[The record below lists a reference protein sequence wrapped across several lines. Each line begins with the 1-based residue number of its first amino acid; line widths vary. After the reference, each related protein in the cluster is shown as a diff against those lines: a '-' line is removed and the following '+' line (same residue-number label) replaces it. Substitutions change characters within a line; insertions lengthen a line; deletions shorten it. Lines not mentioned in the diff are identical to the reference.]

1 MFDEAF
7 GNLDFSINI
16 LFKMMNDIDSEINDE
31 IIEMSPKGRYG
42 RYLQQLGSGAYKI
55 VYKGIDYDEEMTE
68 IAWNVINVG
77 KLSKRE
83 KERVVSEIN
92 ILLKLQHDNIIKIKA
107 VWYNNTK
114 QEVIFITDLIS
125 GGSLKDFITKFYES
139 LNENDKLNHIL
150 KWSKQILNA
159 LIYIHQ
165 QDIIHRDLKCANILI
180 NNHDLKIFVSDF
192 GLATLKS
199 KKKNSC
205 VGTIEYMAPEIYEN
219 FYDEK
224 VDIYAF
230 GMCLLEM
237 ITNEIPY
244 TECENNHQIY
254 KKTITGILPESLNKI
269 KNMKLK
275 KLIKKLIGKK
285 KHRPSAKHLYEIID
299 SYFT

>member
-1 MFDEAF
+1 
-7 GNLDFSINI
+7 
-16 LFKMMNDIDSEINDE
+16 MNDIDSEINNE
-31 IIEMSPKGRYG
+31 IIEMSPKKRYG
-42 RYLQQLGSGAYKI
+42 RYSEQLGSGAYKI
-55 VYKGIDYDEEMTE
+55 VYKGVDYDEEMKE

-92 ILLKLQHDNIIKIKA
+92 ILLKLEHDNIIKIKA

-114 QEVIFITDLIS
+114 QEVIFITDVIT

-139 LNENDKLNHIL
+139 MNENNQLNHIL
-150 KWSKQILNA
+150 KWCKQILKA
-159 LIYIHQ
+159 LIYMHE
-165 QDIIHRDLKCANILI
+165 QDVIHRDLKCANILI
-180 NNHDLKIFVSDF
+180 NNEDLKIFVGDF

-199 KKKNSC
+199 KKKGKSC
-205 VGTIEYMAPEIYEN
+205 VGTIEYMAPEMYEDV
-219 FYDEK
+219 YDEK
-224 VDIYAF
+224 VDVYAF

-244 TECENNHQIY
+244 MECESIHQIY
-254 KKTITGILPESLNKI
+254 KKTVSGILPESLNKI
-269 KNMKLK
+269 KNMKIK

-285 KHRPSAKHLYEIID
+285 EHRPSAKHLYENID

>member
-1 MFDEAF
+1 
-7 GNLDFSINI
+7 
-16 LFKMMNDIDSEINDE
+16 MNDIDSEINDE

-83 KERVVSEIN
+83 KERVVYEIN

-244 TECENNHQIY
+244 TECENIHQIY

-275 KLIKKLIGKK
+275 KLIKKLIGEK

>member
-1 MFDEAF
+1 
-7 GNLDFSINI
+7 
-16 LFKMMNDIDSEINDE
+16 MMNDIDSEINDE

-244 TECENNHQIY
+244 TECENIHQIY